1 MASVT
6 FRNLLEQATN
16 NSSGTDIT
24 ALEGERDKAKAEVER
39 LEGKLQA
46 AKQRLREAEAKLAE
60 PIRHA
65 VKAAGLLNV
74 LVPPEYQ
81 TQARQSASRRAGGTG
96 NGSYLWEPGPLPGS
110 TKDDLKAKTCEV
122 SRAMWAYSR
131 GSGGAA
137 GRQGE
142 GVLTPGEFWTLVKE
156 QTGKGSLEPGESVE
170 VTLPNGRPLKVTRI
184 STTQE

>member
-1 MASVT
+1 MASFT
-6 FRNLLEQATN
+6 FRDLLEQAGA
-16 NSSGTDIT
+16 NSGGPEIAT
-24 ALEGERDKAKAEVER
+24 LEAERDKAKGEVDK
-39 LEGKLQA
+39 LEGKLQG
-46 AKQRLREAEAKLAE
+46 AKQRLREAEIKLDE
-60 PIRHA
+60 PIGQA

-81 TQARQSASRRAGGTG
+81 AQVRQSTSRKARGKS

-122 SRAMWAYSR
+122 SRAMWSYSL
-131 GSGGAA
+131 GSSGAA

-142 GVLTPGEFWTLVKE
+142 GILTPDQFWAVVQE
-156 QTGKGSLEPGESVE
+156 QAGKGSLQAGESVE

-184 STTQE
+184 SPTQE